1 MLMTL
6 WEFCNRIVSSIQK
19 FEHHCHRSCNII
31 CMSCAKE
38 NTLHEFSFLLLTEM
52 LQSCQEIDFQSSIAP
67 EVYLLQARLRLAFLL
82 LE

>member
-1 MLMTL
+1 
-6 WEFCNRIVSSIQK
+6 
-19 FEHHCHRSCNII
+19 
-31 CMSCAKE
+31 MSCAIE
-38 NTLHEFSFLLLTEM
+38 NTLRGFSFLLLTEM